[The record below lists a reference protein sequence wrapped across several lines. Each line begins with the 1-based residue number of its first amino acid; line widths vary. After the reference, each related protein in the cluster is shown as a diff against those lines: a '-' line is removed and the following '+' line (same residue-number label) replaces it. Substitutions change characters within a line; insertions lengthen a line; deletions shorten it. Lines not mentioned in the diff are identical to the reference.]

1 MNEAMKTSQQ
11 QKDTS
16 AQNDLTARVGVKLT
30 RPENSN
36 TSPWSAVK
44 RLFRIG

>member
-1 MNEAMKTSQQ
+1 MNEHVKTSQQ

-16 AQNDLTARVGVKLT
+16 AQSDLTSKVGVKLT

-36 TSPWSAVK
+36 TSPWSAMK